1 MQNAECKIEFAT
13 DILHFEFCIFRGAV
27 AMTYTENYIKD
38 LVRVQAAVPCWERLA
53 GRRVLVTGAGG
64 LICSALVD
72 LLMARGGI
80 HVWAAGRD
88 VEKLRRRFSH
98 WEGRPELHF
107 VQYDALNPL
116 SWEGDFDFFVHGA
129 SNANPAA
136 YSAQP
141 VETMMANILG
151 LERILRYA
159 ADRGGRVLYVSSS
172 EVYGKKEGPEL
183 YGEQDYGFVD
193 LLHPRACYPSAK
205 RAAETLCAAYAAEY
219 GVEAVIV
226 RPGHIYGPTA
236 TASDDRASTQF
247 PREVLAGKDI
257 VMKSAGTQL
266 RSYCYVLDC
275 VSAMAAVLTCGE
287 SGRAYNISNKN
298 SLVTIRQMAQAFAD
312 AAGRQLTFAD
322 PTDAERRGY
331 NLMENSGLDATA
343 LEALGWHGMFDLEA
357 GVKATLDAMN

>member
-1 MQNAECKIEFAT
+1 
-13 DILHFEFCIFRGAV
+13 
-27 AMTYTENYIKD
+27 MTYTDNYISD
-38 LVRVQAAVPCWERLA
+38 LGRVQAAVPHLERLD
-53 GRRVLVTGAGG
+53 GSRILITGAGG

-72 LLMARGGI
+72 FLMQRGGI
-80 HVWAAGRD
+80 QVCAAGRS

-107 VQYDALNPL
+107 VKYDALEPL
-116 SWEGDFDFFVHGA
+116 NWEANFDFFVHGA

-136 YSAQP
+136 YTAQP
-141 VETMMANILG
+141 VETMMANIQG

-159 ADRGGRVLYVSSS
+159 KDHGGKRVLYVSSS
-172 EVYGKKEGPEL
+172 EVYGKKDDPEP
-183 YGEQDYGFVD
+183 YGEMDYGYVD
-193 LLHPRACYPSAK
+193 LLNPRACYPSAK
-205 RAAETLCAAYAAEY
+205 RAAETLCAAYAQEY

-226 RPGHIYGPTA
+226 RPGHVYGPTA
-236 TASDDRASTQF
+236 TESDNRASSQF
-247 PREVLAGKDI
+247 PRDVLAGKDI

-275 VSAMAAVLTCGE
+275 ASAMAGVLTSGE

-312 AAGRQLTFAD
+312 AAGRALVFED

-331 NLMENSGLDATA
+331 NLMDNSALDATA
-343 LEALGWHGMFDLEA
+343 LEALGWHGIFSLED
-357 GVKATLDAMN
+357 GVRATLDAM